1 MIKTKG
7 INAHKQQTLQSAFC
21 AALIMAIGMG
31 FGRFAFT
38 AVYPHMIEEGIL
50 NLHSASVAASAN
62 YAGYLF
68 GALFAIKIQSQH
80 SYFTCVFATVG
91 TALCLTLLAY
101 IDSASVIIFIRG
113 LAGVL
118 SAFAMI
124 SASLWLLE
132 QQKQVHQAPI
142 LYAGVGLGIAL
153 SAELLVFGTELEWQS
168 KSLWLLLGL
177 SSFGLGC
184 AAIVGLS
191 RAQPRQVI
199 ESHLS
204 HGNTQQPK
212 AVSLILIYAL
222 AGFGYIITATYLP
235 LLVKQAL
242 PNIDATH
249 IWAIFGL
256 GAIPSCFFWHYLHHR
271 LGTRIALSSNLGV
284 QAVGIVLPIMLPTT
298 LGYLLSALLV
308 GGTFMGTVT
317 IAMPVAQRIVRQNKS
332 NLIAIMTVVYGL
344 GQIIGPIAANTLFTV
359 YHTLNSSLITAAGAL
374 LIATLMSLK
383 STKAIH

>member
-1 MIKTKG
+1 MNTAIS
-7 INAHKQQTLQSAFC
+7 KQGPLKSALS

-38 AVYPHMIEEGIL
+38 AVYPHMIAEGIL
-50 NLHSASVAASAN
+50 SLHSASIAASAN

-80 SYFTCVFATVG
+80 SYATSVFATIG
-91 TALCLTLLAY
+91 TTLCLILLAY
-101 IDSASVIIFIRG
+101 LDSASLIIFIRG

-118 SAFAMI
+118 SAFAMV

-132 QQKQVHQAPI
+132 QQKQPHQAPI

-153 SAELLVFGTELEWQS
+153 SAELLVFGTQLGWQS
-168 KSLWLLLGL
+168 KNLWLLLGL
-177 SSFGLGC
+177 SSLILGLV
-184 AAIVGLS
+184 AIAGLS
-191 RAQPRQVI
+191 RARPQPAF
-199 ESHLS
+199 ESNLS
-204 HGNTQQPK
+204 HSYAKTPK
-212 AVSLILIYAL
+212 AISLIMIYAL

-242 PNIDATH
+242 PNIEAAH

-256 GAIPSCFFWHYLHHR
+256 GAIPSCFFWHYLHDR
-271 LGTRIALSSNLGV
+271 LGTRVALSSNLGL
-284 QAVGIVLPIMLPTT
+284 QAIGVVLPMILPTAW
-298 LGYLLSALLV
+298 GYLLSALLV

-317 IAMPVAQRIVRQNKS
+317 IAMPVAQRITRQSKS

-344 GQIIGPIAANTLFTV
+344 GQIIGPIIANTLFSM
-359 YHTLNSSLITAAGAL
+359 YHTLDSSLITAATAL
-374 LIATLMSLK
+374 LIATLISLK
-383 STKAIH
+383 STKTIH

>member
-1 MIKTKG
+1 MNTAIS
-7 INAHKQQTLQSAFC
+7 KQGPLKSAFS

-38 AVYPHMIEEGIL
+38 AVYPYMIAEGIL
-50 NLHSASVAASAN
+50 SLHSASIAASAN

-80 SYFTCVFATVG
+80 SYATSVFATIG
-91 TALCLTLLAY
+91 TTLCLILLAY
-101 IDSASVIIFIRG
+101 VDSASVIIFIRG

-118 SAFAMI
+118 SAFAMV

-132 QQKQVHQAPI
+132 QQKQSHQAPI

-153 SAELLVFGTELEWQS
+153 SAELLVFGTQLGWQS
-168 KSLWLLLGL
+168 KSLWLFLGASSLILGL
-177 SSFGLGC
+177 V
-184 AAIVGLS
+184 AIAGLS
-191 RAQPRQVI
+191 RAQPQSAF
-199 ESHLS
+199 ESNLS
-204 HGNTQQPK
+204 HNYAKTPK
-212 AVSLILIYAL
+212 AIALIIIYAL

-242 PNIDATH
+242 PNIEAAH

-256 GAIPSCFFWHYLHHR
+256 GAIPSCFFWHYLHDR
-271 LGTRIALSSNLGV
+271 LGTRVALSSNLGL
-284 QAVGIVLPIMLPTT
+284 QAIGVVLPIIIPTA

-317 IAMPVAQRIVRQNKS
+317 IAMPVAQRITGQSKS

-344 GQIIGPIAANTLFTV
+344 GQIIGPITANALFTI
-359 YHTLNSSLITAAGAL
+359 YHTLNSSLITASTAL

-383 STKAIH
+383 STKTIH

>member
-1 MIKTKG
+1 MTKLEKHS
-7 INAHKQQTLQSAFC
+7 NSSLQSAIC

-38 AVYPHMIEEGIL
+38 AIYPHMIEEGIL
-50 NLHSASVAASAN
+50 SLHSASVAASAN

-80 SYFTCVFATVG
+80 SYLSCVLATIG
-91 TALCLTLLAY
+91 TAFCLILLAY
-101 IDSASVIIFIRG
+101 VDVNSIVIFIRA
-113 LAGVL
+113 LAGVF
-118 SAFAMI
+118 SALAMI

-132 QQKQVHQAPI
+132 QQKQAHQAPI

-153 SAELLVFGTELEWQS
+153 SAELLTFGSQLGSQS

-177 SSFGLGC
+177 SSFVLGF

-191 RAQPRQVI
+191 RAQPRQVL
-199 ESHLS
+199 ESHVS
-204 HGNTQQPK
+204 HTNAKLPK
-212 AVSLILIYAL
+212 AIPLILIYAL
-222 AGFGYIITATYLP
+222 TGFGYIITATYLP

-242 PNIDATH
+242 PNIDAAH

-256 GAIPSCFFWHYLHHR
+256 GAIPSCFFWHDLHHR
-271 LGTRIALSSNLGV
+271 LGTRIALSSNLGL
-284 QAVGIVLPIMLPTT
+284 QAVGVVLPIMLPTA

-317 IAMPVAQRIVRQNKS
+317 IAMPVAQRIASQSKN

-344 GQIIGPIAANTLFTV
+344 GQIIGPITANALFTI
-359 YHTLNSSLITAAGAL
+359 YHTLNSSLITAATAL
-374 LIATLMSLK
+374 LIATLISLK
-383 STKAIH
+383 SVK

>member
-1 MIKTKG
+1 MTKLEKHS
-7 INAHKQQTLQSAFC
+7 NSSLQSAIC

-50 NLHSASVAASAN
+50 SLHSASVAASAN

-80 SYFTCVFATVG
+80 SYFSCVLATVG
-91 TALCLTLLAY
+91 TAFCLILLAY
-101 IDSASVIIFIRG
+101 VDVNSIIIFIRA
-113 LAGVL
+113 LAGVF
-118 SAFAMI
+118 SALAMI

-132 QQKQVHQAPI
+132 QQKQAHQAPI

-153 SAELLVFGTELEWQS
+153 SAELLTFGSQLGWQS

-177 SSFGLGC
+177 SSFVLGF
-184 AAIVGLS
+184 AALVGLS
-191 RAQPRQVI
+191 RAQPRQVV
-199 ESHLS
+199 ELHLS
-204 HGNTQQPK
+204 HTNTKLPK
-212 AVSLILIYAL
+212 AVALILIYAL

-242 PNIDATH
+242 PNIDAAH

-271 LGTRIALSSNLGV
+271 LGTRVALSSNLGL
-284 QAVGIVLPIMLPTT
+284 QAVGVVLPIMLPTA

-317 IAMPVAQRIVRQNKS
+317 IAMPVAQRIARQSKN

-344 GQIIGPIAANTLFTV
+344 GQIIGPITANALFTI
-359 YHTLNSSLITAAGAL
+359 YHTLNSSLITAATAL
-374 LIATLMSLK
+374 LIATLISLK
-383 STKAIH
+383 SVK

>member
-1 MIKTKG
+1 MTKLEKHS
-7 INAHKQQTLQSAFC
+7 NSSLQSAIC

-50 NLHSASVAASAN
+50 SLHSASVAASAN

-80 SYFTCVFATVG
+80 SDLSCVLATIG
-91 TALCLTLLAY
+91 TAFCLILLTY
-101 IDSASVIIFIRG
+101 VNVSSIIIFIRA
-113 LAGVL
+113 LAGIF
-118 SAFAMI
+118 SALAMI

-132 QQKQVHQAPI
+132 QQKQAHQAPI

-153 SAELLVFGTELEWQS
+153 SAELLTFGSQLGWQS

-177 SSFGLGC
+177 SSFVLGF

-191 RAQPRQVI
+191 RAQPRQVV

-204 HGNTQQPK
+204 HTNTKLPK
-212 AVSLILIYAL
+212 AVALILMYAL

-242 PNIDATH
+242 PNIDAAH

-256 GAIPSCFFWHYLHHR
+256 GAIPSCFFWHYLHQR
-271 LGTRIALSSNLGV
+271 LGTRVALSSNLGI
-284 QAVGIVLPIMLPTT
+284 QAVGVVLPIMLPTA

-317 IAMPVAQRIVRQNKS
+317 IAMPVAQRIARQSKS

-344 GQIIGPIAANTLFTV
+344 GQIIGPITANALFTI
-359 YHTLNSSLITAAGAL
+359 YHTLNSSLITAATAL
-374 LIATLMSLK
+374 LIATLISLK
-383 STKAIH
+383 SVK

>member
-1 MIKTKG
+1 MSR
-7 INAHKQQTLQSAFC
+7 INTAISKQGPLQSALS

-38 AVYPHMIEEGIL
+38 AVYPHMIAEGIL
-50 NLHSASVAASAN
+50 SLHRASIAASAN
-62 YAGYLF
+62 YAGYLI

-80 SYFTCVFATVG
+80 SYISCILATAG

-101 IDSASVIIFIRG
+101 VDSTSVIIFIRG

-132 QQKQVHQAPI
+132 QQKQTHQAPI

-153 SAELLVFGTELEWQS
+153 SAELLVFGTQLGWHSQ
-168 KSLWLLLGL
+168 SLWLLLGA
-177 SSFGLGC
+177 SSLLLGFV
-184 AAIVGLS
+184 AIAGLS
-191 RAQPRQVI
+191 RAQPQAAF
-199 ESHLS
+199 ESDLS
-204 HGNTQQPK
+204 HKNTQLPK
-212 AVSLILIYAL
+212 AAALILIYAL

-242 PNIDATH
+242 PNIDAAH

-256 GAIPSCFFWHYLHHR
+256 GAIPSCFFWHDFHSKR
-271 LGTRIALSSNLGV
+271 GTRVALSANLGL
-284 QAVGIVLPIMLPTT
+284 QAVGVVLPIIIPTA
-298 LGYLLSALLV
+298 LGYLFSALLV

-317 IAMPVAQRIVRQNKS
+317 IAMPVAQRIAHQSKS

-344 GQIIGPIAANTLFTV
+344 GQIIGPIAANTLFSI

-374 LIATLMSLK
+374 LIATLISLK
-383 STKAIH
+383 STEAIH

>member
-1 MIKTKG
+1 MNTVTS
-7 INAHKQQTLQSAFC
+7 KQGPLKSAFS

-38 AVYPHMIEEGIL
+38 AVYPHMIAEGIL
-50 NLHSASVAASAN
+50 SLHSASIAASAN

-68 GALFAIKIQSQH
+68 GALFAIKIESQH
-80 SYFTCVFATVG
+80 SYATSVFATIG
-91 TALCLTLLAY
+91 TTLCLILLAY
-101 IDSASVIIFIRG
+101 VDSTSVIIFIRG

-118 SAFAMI
+118 SAFAMV

-132 QQKQVHQAPI
+132 QQKQSHQAPI

-153 SAELLVFGTELEWQS
+153 SAELLVFGTQLGWQS
-168 KSLWLLLGL
+168 KSLWLFLGASSLILGL
-177 SSFGLGC
+177 V
-184 AAIVGLS
+184 AIAGLS
-191 RAQPRQVI
+191 RAQPQPTF
-199 ESHLS
+199 ESSLS
-204 HGNTQQPK
+204 HSYAKTPK
-212 AVSLILIYAL
+212 AISLIMIYAL

-242 PNIDATH
+242 PNIEAAH

-256 GAIPSCFFWHYLHHR
+256 GAIPSCFFWYYLHDR
-271 LGTRIALSSNLGV
+271 LGTRAALSSNLGL
-284 QAVGIVLPIMLPTT
+284 QAIGVVLPIIIPTAW
-298 LGYLLSALLV
+298 GYLLSALLV

-317 IAMPVAQRIVRQNKS
+317 IAMPVAQRITRQSKS

-344 GQIIGPIAANTLFTV
+344 GQIIGPITANALFTI
-359 YHTLNSSLITAAGAL
+359 YHTLNSSLITAATAL

-383 STKAIH
+383 STKTIH

>member
-1 MIKTKG
+1 MNTAIS
-7 INAHKQQTLQSAFC
+7 KQGPLKSALS

-38 AVYPHMIEEGIL
+38 AVYPHMIAEDIL
-50 NLHSASVAASAN
+50 SLHSASIAASAN
-62 YAGYLF
+62 YAGYLI

-80 SYFTCVFATVG
+80 SYFTCVFAGIG
-91 TALCLTLLAY
+91 TALCLILLAY
-101 IDSASVIIFIRG
+101 VDSASVIIFIRG

-132 QQKQVHQAPI
+132 QQKQPHQAPI

-153 SAELLVFGTELEWQS
+153 SAELLVFGTQLGWQS
-168 KSLWLLLGL
+168 KSLWLFLGASSLILGL
-177 SSFGLGC
+177 V
-184 AAIVGLS
+184 AIAGLS
-191 RAQPRQVI
+191 RAQPQPAF
-199 ESHLS
+199 ESNLS
-204 HGNTQQPK
+204 HSYAKTPK
-212 AVSLILIYAL
+212 AISLIMIYAL

-242 PNIDATH
+242 PNIEAAH

-256 GAIPSCFFWHYLHHR
+256 GAIPSCFFWHYLHDR
-271 LGTRIALSSNLGV
+271 LGTRVALSSNLGL
-284 QAVGIVLPIMLPTT
+284 QAIGVVLPTIIPTAW
-298 LGYLLSALLV
+298 GYLLSALLV

-317 IAMPVAQRIVRQNKS
+317 IAMPVAQRITRQSKT

-344 GQIIGPIAANTLFTV
+344 GQIIGPIIANTLFSM
-359 YHTLNSSLITAAGAL
+359 YHTLDSSLITAATAL
-374 LIATLMSLK
+374 LIATLISLK
-383 STKAIH
+383 STKTIH

>member
-1 MIKTKG
+1 MNTAIS
-7 INAHKQQTLQSAFC
+7 KQGPLKSAFS
-21 AALIMAIGMG
+21 AALVMAIGMG

-38 AVYPHMIEEGIL
+38 AVYPHMIAEGIL
-50 NLHSASVAASAN
+50 SLHSASIAASAN

-80 SYFTCVFATVG
+80 SYATSVFATIG
-91 TALCLTLLAY
+91 TTLCLILLAY
-101 IDSASVIIFIRG
+101 VDSASVIIFIRG

-118 SAFAMI
+118 SAFAMV

-132 QQKQVHQAPI
+132 QQKQPHQAPI

-153 SAELLVFGTELEWQS
+153 SAELLVFGTQLGWQS
-168 KSLWLLLGL
+168 KSLWLFLGA
-177 SSFGLGC
+177 SSLILGFV
-184 AAIVGLS
+184 AIVGLS
-191 RAQPRQVI
+191 RAQPQSAF
-199 ESHLS
+199 ESNLS
-204 HGNTQQPK
+204 HSYAKTPK
-212 AVSLILIYAL
+212 AISLIIIYAL

-242 PNIDATH
+242 PNIEAAH

-256 GAIPSCFFWHYLHHR
+256 GAIPSCFFWHYLHDR
-271 LGTRIALSSNLGV
+271 LGTRVALSSNLGL
-284 QAVGIVLPIMLPTT
+284 QAIGVVLPIIIPTAW
-298 LGYLLSALLV
+298 GYLLSALLV

-317 IAMPVAQRIVRQNKS
+317 IAMPVAQRITGQSKS

-344 GQIIGPIAANTLFTV
+344 GQIIGPITANALFTI
-359 YHTLNSSLITAAGAL
+359 YYTLNSSLITAATAL

-383 STKAIH
+383 STKTIH

>member
-1 MIKTKG
+1 MNTAIS
-7 INAHKQQTLQSAFC
+7 KQGPLKSALS

-38 AVYPHMIEEGIL
+38 AVYPHMIAEGIL
-50 NLHSASVAASAN
+50 SLHSASIAASAN

-80 SYFTCVFATVG
+80 SYATSVFATIG
-91 TALCLTLLAY
+91 TTLCLILLDY
-101 IDSASVIIFIRG
+101 VDSASVIIFIRG

-118 SAFAMI
+118 SAFAMV

-132 QQKQVHQAPI
+132 QQKQPHQAPI

-153 SAELLVFGTELEWQS
+153 SAELLVFGTQLGWQS
-168 KSLWLLLGL
+168 KNLWLLLGL
-177 SSFGLGC
+177 SSLILGLV
-184 AAIVGLS
+184 AIAGLS
-191 RAQPRQVI
+191 RARPQPAF
-199 ESHLS
+199 ESNLS
-204 HGNTQQPK
+204 HSYAKTPK
-212 AVSLILIYAL
+212 AISLIMIYAL

-242 PNIDATH
+242 PNIEAAH

-256 GAIPSCFFWHYLHHR
+256 GAIPSCFFWHYLHDR
-271 LGTRIALSSNLGV
+271 LGTRVALSSNLGL
-284 QAVGIVLPIMLPTT
+284 QAIGVVLPIIIPTAW
-298 LGYLLSALLV
+298 GYLLSALLV

-317 IAMPVAQRIVRQNKS
+317 IAMPVAQRITRQSKS

-344 GQIIGPIAANTLFTV
+344 GQIIGPIIANTLFSM
-359 YHTLNSSLITAAGAL
+359 YHTLDSSLITAATAL
-374 LIATLMSLK
+374 LIATLISLK
-383 STKAIH
+383 STKTIH

>member
-1 MIKTKG
+1 MNTAIS
-7 INAHKQQTLQSAFC
+7 KQGPLKSAFS

-38 AVYPHMIEEGIL
+38 AVYPHMIAEGIL
-50 NLHSASVAASAN
+50 SLHSASIAASAN

-80 SYFTCVFATVG
+80 SYATSVFATIG
-91 TALCLTLLAY
+91 TTLCLILLAY
-101 IDSASVIIFIRG
+101 VDSASMIIFIRG

-118 SAFAMI
+118 SAFAMV

-132 QQKQVHQAPI
+132 QQKQSHQAPI

-153 SAELLVFGTELEWQS
+153 SAELLVFGKQLGWQS
-168 KSLWLLLGL
+168 KSLWLFLGASSLILGL
-177 SSFGLGC
+177 V
-184 AAIVGLS
+184 AIAGLS
-191 RAQPRQVI
+191 RAQPRSAF
-199 ESHLS
+199 ESKLS
-204 HGNTQQPK
+204 HSYAKTPK
-212 AVSLILIYAL
+212 AISLIMIYAL

-242 PNIDATH
+242 PNIEAAH

-256 GAIPSCFFWHYLHHR
+256 GAIPSCFFWHYLHDR
-271 LGTRIALSSNLGV
+271 LGTRVALSSNLGL
-284 QAVGIVLPIMLPTT
+284 QAIGVVLPIIIPTAW
-298 LGYLLSALLV
+298 GYLLSALLV

-317 IAMPVAQRIVRQNKS
+317 IAMPVAQRITRQSQS

-344 GQIIGPIAANTLFTV
+344 GQIIGPITANALFTI
-359 YHTLNSSLITAAGAL
+359 YHTLNSSLITAATAL
-374 LIATLMSLK
+374 LIATLISLK
-383 STKAIH
+383 STKTIH

>member
-1 MIKTKG
+1 MNTAIS
-7 INAHKQQTLQSAFC
+7 KQGPLKSAFS

-38 AVYPHMIEEGIL
+38 AVYPHMIAEGIL
-50 NLHSASVAASAN
+50 SLHSASIAASAN

-80 SYFTCVFATVG
+80 SYATSVFATIG
-91 TALCLTLLAY
+91 TTLCLILLAY
-101 IDSASVIIFIRG
+101 VDSASMIIFIRG

-118 SAFAMI
+118 SAFAMV

-132 QQKQVHQAPI
+132 QQKQSHQAPI

-153 SAELLVFGTELEWQS
+153 SAELLVFGKQLGWQS
-168 KSLWLLLGL
+168 KSLWLFLGASSLILGL
-177 SSFGLGC
+177 V
-184 AAIVGLS
+184 AIAGLS
-191 RAQPRQVI
+191 RAQPRSAF
-199 ESHLS
+199 ESKLS
-204 HGNTQQPK
+204 HSYAKTPK
-212 AVSLILIYAL
+212 AISLIMIYAL

-242 PNIDATH
+242 PNIEAAH

-256 GAIPSCFFWHYLHHR
+256 GAIPSCFFWHYLHDR
-271 LGTRIALSSNLGV
+271 LGTRVALSSNLGL
-284 QAVGIVLPIMLPTT
+284 QAIGVVLPIIIPTAW
-298 LGYLLSALLV
+298 GYLLSALLV

-317 IAMPVAQRIVRQNKS
+317 IAMPVAQRITKQSKS

-344 GQIIGPIAANTLFTV
+344 GQIIGPITANALFTI
-359 YHTLNSSLITAAGAL
+359 YHTLNSSLITAATAL

-383 STKAIH
+383 STKTIH

>member
-1 MIKTKG
+1 MTMKAET
-7 INAHKQQTLQSAFC
+7 NNMQQTFQSAFS

-80 SYFTCVFATVG
+80 SYLSCVLATIG
-91 TALCLTLLAY
+91 TAFCLILLAY
-101 IDSASVIIFIRG
+101 VDVNSIIIFIRA
-113 LAGVL
+113 LAGVF
-118 SAFAMI
+118 SALAMI

-132 QQKQVHQAPI
+132 QQKQAHQAPI

-153 SAELLVFGTELEWQS
+153 SAELLTFGSQLGWQS

-177 SSFGLGC
+177 SSFILGF

-191 RAQPRQVI
+191 RAQPRQVV

-204 HGNTQQPK
+204 HTNTKLPK
-212 AVSLILIYAL
+212 AVALILIYTL

-242 PNIDATH
+242 PNIDAAH

-256 GAIPSCFFWHYLHHR
+256 GAIPSCFFWHYLHGR
-271 LGTRIALSSNLGV
+271 LGTRVALSSNLGL
-284 QAVGIVLPIMLPTT
+284 QAVGVILPIMLPTA

-317 IAMPVAQRIVRQNKS
+317 IAMPVAQRIAGQSKS

-344 GQIIGPIAANTLFTV
+344 GQIIGPITANALFTI
-359 YHTLNSSLITAAGAL
+359 YHTLNSSLITAATAL
-374 LIATLMSLK
+374 LIATLISLK
-383 STKAIH
+383 SVK

>member
-1 MIKTKG
+1 MNTAIS
-7 INAHKQQTLQSAFC
+7 KQGPLKSAFS

-38 AVYPHMIEEGIL
+38 AVYPHMIAEGIL
-50 NLHSASVAASAN
+50 SLHSASIAASAN

-80 SYFTCVFATVG
+80 SYATSVFATIG
-91 TALCLTLLAY
+91 TTLCLILLAY
-101 IDSASVIIFIRG
+101 VDSASVIIFIRG

-118 SAFAMI
+118 SAFAMV

-132 QQKQVHQAPI
+132 QQKQSHQAPI

-153 SAELLVFGTELEWQS
+153 SAELLVFGTQLDWQS
-168 KSLWLLLGL
+168 KSLWLFLGA
-177 SSFGLGC
+177 SSLILGFV
-184 AAIVGLS
+184 AIVGLS
-191 RAQPRQVI
+191 RAQPRSAF
-199 ESHLS
+199 ESNLS
-204 HGNTQQPK
+204 HSYAKTPK
-212 AVSLILIYAL
+212 AISLIMIYAL

-235 LLVKQAL
+235 LLVRQAL
-242 PNIDATH
+242 PNIEAAH

-256 GAIPSCFFWHYLHHR
+256 GAIPSCFFWHYLHNK
-271 LGTRIALSSNLGV
+271 LGTRVALSSNLGL
-284 QAVGIVLPIMLPTT
+284 QAIGVVLPIIIPTA

-317 IAMPVAQRIVRQNKS
+317 IAMPVAQRITRQSKS

-344 GQIIGPIAANTLFTV
+344 GQIIGPITANALFTI
-359 YHTLNSSLITAAGAL
+359 YHTLNSSLITAATAL

-383 STKAIH
+383 STKTIH

>member
-1 MIKTKG
+1 MNTAIS
-7 INAHKQQTLQSAFC
+7 KQGPLKSALS

-38 AVYPHMIEEGIL
+38 AVYPHMIAEGIL
-50 NLHSASVAASAN
+50 NLHSASIAASAN

-80 SYFTCVFATVG
+80 SYATSVFATIG
-91 TALCLTLLAY
+91 TTLCLILLDY
-101 IDSASVIIFIRG
+101 VDSASVIIFIRG

-118 SAFAMI
+118 SAFAMV

-132 QQKQVHQAPI
+132 QQKQPHQAPI

-153 SAELLVFGTELEWQS
+153 SAELLVFGTQLGWQS
-168 KSLWLLLGL
+168 KNLWLLLGL
-177 SSFGLGC
+177 SSLILGLV
-184 AAIVGLS
+184 AIAGLS
-191 RAQPRQVI
+191 RARPQPAF
-199 ESHLS
+199 ESNLS
-204 HGNTQQPK
+204 HSYAKTPK
-212 AVSLILIYAL
+212 AISLIMIYAL

-242 PNIDATH
+242 PNIEAAH

-256 GAIPSCFFWHYLHHR
+256 GAIPSCFFWHYLHDR
-271 LGTRIALSSNLGV
+271 LGTRVALSSNLGL
-284 QAVGIVLPIMLPTT
+284 QAIGVVLPMILPTAW
-298 LGYLLSALLV
+298 GYLLSALLV

-317 IAMPVAQRIVRQNKS
+317 IAMPVAQRITRQSKS

-344 GQIIGPIAANTLFTV
+344 GQIIGPIIANTLFSM
-359 YHTLNSSLITAAGAL
+359 YHTLDSSLITAATAL
-374 LIATLMSLK
+374 LIATLISLK
-383 STKAIH
+383 STKTIH

>member
-1 MIKTKG
+1 MNKTA
-7 INAHKQQTLQSAFC
+7 IENTKQQTLQAAFC

-38 AVYPHMIEEGIL
+38 AVYPHMIEESIL

-62 YAGYLF
+62 YAGYLL
-68 GALFAIKIQSQH
+68 GALLAIKIQSQH
-80 SYFTCVFATVG
+80 SYFACLLATVG
-91 TALCLTLLAY
+91 TILCLILLAY
-101 IDSASVIIFIRG
+101 VDSASIIIFIRG

-118 SAFAMI
+118 SSFAMI

-132 QQKQVHQAPI
+132 QQKQTHQAPI
-142 LYAGVGLGIAL
+142 LYAGVGFGIAL
-153 SAELLVFGTELEWQS
+153 SAELLVFGKQLEWQS
-168 KSLWLLLGL
+168 KNLWLLLGL
-177 SSFGLGC
+177 SSFIIGF

-191 RAQPRQVI
+191 RAQPRQVS

-204 HGNTQQPK
+204 CRNTQQPK
-212 AVSLILIYAL
+212 AVALILIYAL

-242 PNIDATH
+242 PNIDAAH

-256 GAIPSCFFWHYLHHR
+256 GAIPSCFFWHYLNHR
-271 LGTRIALSSNLGV
+271 LGARIALSCNLGL
-284 QAVGIVLPIMLPTT
+284 QAVGVILPIVTPTA

-317 IAMPVAQRIVRQNKS
+317 IAMPVAQRIARQSKS

-344 GQIIGPIAANTLFTV
+344 GQIIGPITANVLFTI
-359 YHTLNSSLITAAGAL
+359 YHTLNSSLITAATAL
-374 LIATLMSLK
+374 LVATVISLK
-383 STKAIH
+383 STESIH